1 MREALV
7 ILLVLGIIL
16 VLTAVR
22 YRKQIGAAIRIWQS
36 LKSMKQQM
44 SKQMNQRGDQG
55 GPEIDAAAGPL
66 VNCAKCGTWVPEQR
80 AIKLRGGMTYC
91 SAACLETTG
100 SVR

>member
-7 ILLVLGIIL
+7 ILLVLAIIL

-22 YRKQIGAAIRIWQS
+22 YRKQIAAAIRIWQS

-44 SKQMNQRGDQG
+44 NKQMDQRRGQSDQ
-55 GPEIDAAAGPL
+55 EIDASAGPL

-80 AIKLRGGMTYC
+80 AIKLKGGTTYC
-91 SAACLETTG
+91 SAACLETTA